1 MLYTLMHKNTEVADI
16 EMNHGYIEKIVEVH
30 NKAHLP
36 IGVVHDQ
43 RHKEITDC
51 YALDNWWARRLIP
64 DSRPMI
70 QSALAKLNVFS
81 IRDLSMLGNGL
92 SLTDCYWIKPKCS
105 DLEWK
110 DINFHDN
117 GFSEDVGDALVGTV
131 KSNVIDYRSPDI
143 TTDGYL
149 RKRWKLID
157 GRPFLMKNEIY
168 ESVTEMIVS
177 KIAKQLGIDCVNYE
191 YMKDGYLPYSVCE
204 CFTSPTAEL
213 VTAYQ
218 IMQLRP
224 KENHENDY
232 LHYVNICKEQGVDIV
247 PALDKMTTLDYIIA
261 NEDRHFGNFGLLRDP
276 DTLEWLGAAPIY
288 DNGTSLWSTSPMNSL
303 NDEIRCRPF
312 KKTHGEQLG
321 LVTSFDWL
329 DGDML
334 ESAKQTACELLSG
347 ELAKKRMGEQK
358 CELVAKALCQRID
371 RLSEI
376 VMLQTETEDMG
387 MKYE

>member
-16 EMNHGYIEKIVEVH
+16 EMNHGYIEKIVSVH
-30 NKAHLP
+30 NKEHLP
-36 IGVVHDQ
+36 IGVVHDL
-43 RHKEITDC
+43 RHREITDC
-51 YALDNWWARRLIP
+51 YELDNWWVRRLIP
-64 DSRPMI
+64 EIRLMI
-70 QSALAKLNVFS
+70 KSALAKLNVFS

-92 SLTDCYWIKPKCS
+92 SLTDCYWIKPKDS
-105 DLEWK
+105 VLTWAE
-110 DINFHDN
+110 INFHDN

-131 KSNVIDYRSPDI
+131 KSSVIDYRSPDI

-157 GRPFLMKNEIY
+157 GKPCLMKNEIY
-168 ESVTEMIVS
+168 ESVTEVIVS
-177 KIAKQLGIDCVNYE
+177 KIAKHVGIECVDYW
-191 YMKDGYLPYSVCE
+191 YAKDGYLPYSVCE
-204 CFTSPTAEL
+204 CFTSPNAEL

-218 IMQLRP
+218 LMQSRP
-224 KENHENDY
+224 KANHENDY
-232 LHYVNICKEQGVDIV
+232 LHFVNVCSEWGVDIV
-247 PALDKMTTLDYIIA
+247 PALDKMITLDDIDA

-312 KKTHGEQLG
+312 KKNHGEQLG

-329 DGDML
+329 DVDML

-371 RLSEI
+371 RLAEI
-376 VMLQTETEDMG
+376 VMSQTEAEDME
-387 MKYE
+387 MKFE